1 MNVAWG
7 RMDFDLLREIAP
19 NANASAH
26 DGPMKPAPFR
36 YIAARSLEAAL
47 AAKAQYGEDARF
59 LAGGQ
64 SLVPAMNF
72 RLAQPDVLI
81 DINRLAE
88 LAAIKPGTDSV
99 RIGALTRY
107 RALERDPT
115 IARDLP
121 LVAEALPEIAHPQI
135 RNRGTLGGN
144 LANADPASEMPA
156 IVLALGGRLRAR
168 SAAGERWIEAE
179 DFFVSALTTAL
190 AADEML
196 VEIELPRI
204 PARTGSAFL
213 EMSRRR
219 GDFALIGVAAVVTLA
234 ADGACRDARLALC
247 GAGDR
252 PVLAREAAQS
262 LIGSRIA
269 APDISEAAA
278 LVQRAIDPH
287 GNVHASKAFQRHL
300 AGVLTRRALATATER
315 AHVH

>member
-1 MNVAWG
+1 
-7 RMDFDLLREIAP
+7 
-19 NANASAH
+19 
-26 DGPMKPAPFR
+26 MKPAPFR
-36 YIAARSLEAAL
+36 YIAARTLDEAL
-47 AAKAQYGEDARF
+47 AAKAQHGEDARF

-81 DINRLAE
+81 DINPLAE
-88 LAAIKPGTDSV
+88 LAGIEADARRV

-107 RALERDPT
+107 RTLERDPT
-115 IARDLP
+115 IARHLP
-121 LVAEALPEIAHPQI
+121 LMTEALPEIAHPQI

-168 SAAGERWIEAE
+168 STASERWIEAE

-196 VEIELPRI
+196 VEIELPTL
-204 PARTGSAFL
+204 PARTGTAFL

-219 GDFALIGVAAVVTLA
+219 GDFALMGVAAVVSLDA
-234 ADGACRDARLALC
+234 GGACSDARLAYC

-252 PVLAREAAQS
+252 PVLARDAARS
-262 LIGSRIA
+262 LIGTRVA
-269 APDISEAAA
+269 ASDIKDAAELA
-278 LVQRAIDPH
+278 QRALDPH
-287 GNVHASKAFQRHL
+287 GNVHASKDFQRHL
-300 AGVLTRRALATATER
+300 AGVLTRRALKTASER